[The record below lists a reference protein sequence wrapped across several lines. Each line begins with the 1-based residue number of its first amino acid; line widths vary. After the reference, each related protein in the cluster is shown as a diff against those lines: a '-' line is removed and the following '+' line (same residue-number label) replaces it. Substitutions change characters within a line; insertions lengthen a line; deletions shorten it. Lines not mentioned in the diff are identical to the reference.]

1 MKSNIQKERGSSRP
15 VLSSFKPIDSFAG
28 NDLATESFK
37 ETNGLSVSNKVAR
50 VLVRRA
56 SVVLSRKPVLK
67 SCIVGLWLSGIIEN
81 RIAVPLARHG
91 RCISRIAKQLWQR
104 QLVFP
109 QMNQMTTVFALGL
122 VLLVGLWNPIKDA
135 SPIWASACQ

>member
-1 MKSNIQKERGSSRP
+1 
-15 VLSSFKPIDSFAG
+15 
-28 NDLATESFK
+28 
-37 ETNGLSVSNKVAR
+37 
-50 VLVRRA
+50 
-56 SVVLSRKPVLK
+56 
-67 SCIVGLWLSGIIEN
+67 
-81 RIAVPLARHG
+81 VPLARHG